1 MPDPDLDADPDRVIA
16 NMVSYILDGIS
27 HVEDA
32 PDKLTDSG
40 AAIHARRGKD
50 FMRTLCAPVICIL
63 LAVAVG
69 ACSTPSGGSKPSASA
84 GLELPDQLQEIAP
97 GMLQGYIPIE
107 EQLDSKVFVLPAP
120 AEDSAMQAMDTAWA
134 DTMQELRGTARWD
147 LAAHD
152 ADLHF
157 PVPADVF
164 QCALGIPVNEDD
176 TPALYMLLWRTL
188 TDIGLSPYAA
198 KNAYQRERPFM
209 VRDET
214 TCTPQDEEA
223 LRKDGSYP
231 SGHTAVG
238 WGWAL
243 ILTELAP
250 ERAEALLAR
259 GRAFGE
265 SRNVCNAHWY
275 SDVVAGRMVGAAAV
289 SKLHDNEQFLAAM
302 DAARDDIARARAAGL
317 TPTIDCEAEARA
329 LATPLQ

>member
-1 MPDPDLDADPDRVIA
+1 MKALYSPIVCL
-16 NMVSYILDGIS
+16 
-27 HVEDA
+27 
-32 PDKLTDSG
+32 
-40 AAIHARRGKD
+40 
-50 FMRTLCAPVICIL
+50 L
-63 LAVAVG
+63 LAAGLG
-69 ACSTPSGGSKPSASA
+69 ACSTTSGGDGSSTSAA
-84 GLELPDQLQEIAP
+84 ADLPDQLEEIAP
-97 GMLQGYIPIE
+97 GMLQGYFPIE
-107 EQLDSKVFVLPAP
+107 EQLDSKVFVLPSP

-134 DTMQELRGTARWD
+134 DKMQKLRGTSRWE

-164 QCALGIPVNEDD
+164 QCALGIPVNEKD
-176 TPALYMLLWRTL
+176 TPALYLLLWRTL

-209 VRDET
+209 VRDEN

-231 SGHTAVG
+231 SGHTAIG

-275 SDVVAGRMVGAAAV
+275 SDVVAGRMTGSAAVARLHSREEFLGAMAAARV
-289 SKLHDNEQFLAAM
+289 
-302 DAARDDIARARAAGL
+302 DIAQARKAGL
-317 TPTIDCEAEARA
+317 EPTVDCEAEAKA
-329 LATPLQ
+329 LATPLF